1 MNIEEITKFQQDT
14 WTKAADRAWDNVMR
28 LTATPSGGR
37 KTNEKLEDYVN
48 RVRAMQ
54 DAELEKYRY
63 AVMEL
68 RKAGKEYE

>member
-1 MNIEEITKFQQDT
+1 
-14 WTKAADRAWDNVMR
+14 MR
-28 LTATPSGGR
+28 KKLG
-37 KTNEKLEDYVN
+37 EKLEDYVN

>member
-1 MNIEEITKFQQDT
+1 
-14 WTKAADRAWDNVMR
+14 
-28 LTATPSGGR
+28 LG
-37 KTNEKLEDYVN
+37 EKLEDYVN

>member
-1 MNIEEITKFQQDT
+1 MNEKEIAKFQRAT
-14 WTKAADRAWDNVMR
+14 WTRAADGARDNVMR
-28 LTATPSGGR
+28 LTASVQGG
-37 KTNEKLEDYVN
+37 KKLGEKLENYVN